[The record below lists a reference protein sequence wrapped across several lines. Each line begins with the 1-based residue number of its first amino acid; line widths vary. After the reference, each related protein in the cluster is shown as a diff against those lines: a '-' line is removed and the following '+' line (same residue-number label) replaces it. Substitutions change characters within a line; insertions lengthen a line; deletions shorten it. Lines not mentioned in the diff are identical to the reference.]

1 MEGDQSTLTGSS
13 GLLVVRALVRPSG
26 MISPAAGRR
35 RGAPG
40 GEGRSVPGRG
50 CGRLSLREKEKR
62 EEKWMNVYLKGC
74 CWLSTKISVKQLP
87 YAPRIPDFGRFV
99 VNSL

>member
-1 MEGDQSTLTGSS
+1 MRLTEPPGAFFRLARQY
-13 GLLVVRALVRPSG
+13 GFAQRRLYRPTK
-26 MISPAAGRR
+26 SPPPR
-35 RGAPG
+35 
-40 GEGRSVPGRG
+40 GRG
-50 CGRLSLREKEKR
+50 RVPVGGRDE

-74 CWLSTKISVKQLP
+74 CCLSTKISVKQLP